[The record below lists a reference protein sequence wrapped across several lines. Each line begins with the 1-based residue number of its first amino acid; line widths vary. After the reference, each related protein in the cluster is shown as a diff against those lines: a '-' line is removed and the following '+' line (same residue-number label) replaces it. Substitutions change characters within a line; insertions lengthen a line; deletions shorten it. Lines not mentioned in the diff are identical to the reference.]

1 MPSHKAC
8 GTHEPRK
15 SISCLSGRIRACY
28 ETLYARTRLIADATY
43 ELPIRQNSETPALN
57 ERIGPL
63 VSHDGEQ
70 ILDSYR
76 TLENGLK

>member
-1 MPSHKAC
+1 MSLGNQSLARV
-8 GTHEPRK
+8 GASEPVT
-15 SISCLSGRIRACY
+15 

-43 ELPIRQNSETPALN
+43 ELPSRQNSETLALN